1 MSQLVEIK
9 ELSFAY
15 ERHNVLENVSFCVK
29 ENDFWAVIGPN
40 GGGKTTFIKLIL
52 GLLKPKS
59 GSIAFAQNMSIAQIG
74 YVPQITNFNMDFP
87 ICVYDVITMGLLKPK
102 ICGFRVKKSQKIYD
116 IMEQLHIT
124 HLAKKPLYALS
135 GGERQKVF
143 IARALVDNPKL
154 LILDEPTANVDVKA
168 QEDIYQLL
176 SKLNTALSII
186 VVSHDISVM
195 LGYAKEVLY
204 INKYALIH
212 EIPKLDFD
220 LNEHICE
227 VDILNSFAKVAQ
239 GESNG

>member
-135 GGERQKVF
+135 GV
-143 IARALVDNPKL
+143 
-154 LILDEPTANVDVKA
+154 
-168 QEDIYQLL
+168 
-176 SKLNTALSII
+176 
-186 VVSHDISVM
+186 
-195 LGYAKEVLY
+195 
-204 INKYALIH
+204 
-212 EIPKLDFD
+212 
-220 LNEHICE
+220 
-227 VDILNSFAKVAQ
+227 
-239 GESNG
+239 